1 MTNFLVLFAATLA
14 ALLCSLLLMPVVI
27 RLSHRKKWYDIPDK
41 RKIHTGLIPRL
52 GGMGMFLSV
61 VVVAILSS
69 ILYLHL
75 AGGKGFLEFRYLS
88 VFAGFALIFC
98 VGLYDDFRSLRALPK
113 LSIQIMAGAV
123 IAASGFTISKLSL
136 PYVGTFSLG
145 VFAYPVTILWLVGI
159 SNALN
164 LVDGMD
170 GLAGGIAAFAAI
182 SMGIIA
188 VIQQQVV
195 TAMLAFI
202 LFGSIVGFLAFNF
215 PPAKIFM
222 GDCGSLFLGFALAVI
237 PLMGISKAASFS
249 ALIIPITLLTIPIID
264 TVAAIIRRLR
274 AGRSIASPDK
284 DHIHHKLLDM
294 GLNERKI
301 LFFLYSFSFYLSMV
315 AITSVVLPRQTNVY
329 FMLVVWVGSL
339 LGYYFLDFVKEKK
352 KTSSNPEIREKDS
365 SAS

>member
-1 MTNFLVLFAATLA
+1 MTSFLLLFATTLA
-14 ALLCSLLLMPVVI
+14 ALLSSLLLMPLVI
-27 RLSHRKKWYDIPDK
+27 RLSHNRKWYDVPDK

-52 GGMGMFLSV
+52 GGVGMFLSV

-69 ILYLHL
+69 ILSLQMTGDRGFLQIRHLFSL
-75 AGGKGFLEFRYLS
+75 AGFSL
-88 VFAGFALIFC
+88 VFC
-98 VGLYDDFRSLRALPK
+98 VGLYDDFRNLQALPK
-113 LSIQIMAGAV
+113 LSIQIVAGA
-123 IAASGFTISKLSL
+123 IMAAGGFTISKISL
-136 PYVGTFSLG
+136 PYLGTISLG
-145 VFAYPVTILWLVGI
+145 IFAYPFTILWLVGI

-170 GLAGGIAAFAAI
+170 GLAGGIAAFAAL

-188 VIQQQVV
+188 VIQRQVV
-195 TAMLAFI
+195 TAMLAFT

-222 GDCGSLFLGFALAVI
+222 GDCGSLFLGFALAFI

-249 ALIIPITLLTIPIID
+249 TLIIPITLLTIPIID
-264 TVAAIIRRLR
+264 TFAAIIRRLR

-284 DHIHHKLLDM
+284 DHIHHKLLEM

-301 LFFLYSFSFYLSMV
+301 LFFLYGFCFYLSIV
-315 AITSVVLPRQTNVY
+315 AITSVALPRQANVY
-329 FMLVVWVGSL
+329 FILIVWVGSL
-339 LGYYFLDFVKEKK
+339 LGYYFLDFIKEKK
-352 KTSSNPEIREKDS
+352 KISSSAEIHEKKS